1 MYREKILEGTIK
13 VFQKKGLKFT
23 MDDLAN
29 ELSMSKKTIY
39 QEFRDK
45 ESLFYV
51 MVDYCFDKIKV
62 SEQAVMD
69 DPNLDTIQKFRKIL
83 NVMPESYQDI
93 DFRQLYPL
101 KEKYPK
107 VYLQIEKRLET
118 GWENTLG
125 LLKEGIAQGR
135 IRDVNPLIFKAMM
148 EASLERFFQSDFLL
162 ANGISY
168 QEGLDEVVDLLL
180 NGVLINE
187 GENKL

>member
-1 MYREKILEGTIK
+1 MTHKEKILEGTIR

-23 MDDLAN
+23 MDDLAS

-69 DPNLDTIQKFRKIL
+69 DPNLSTIEKFRKIL
-83 NVMPESYQDI
+83 NVMPESYQEI
-93 DFRQLYPL
+93 DFRLLYPL
-101 KEKYPK
+101 KEKFPA
-107 VYLQIEKRLET
+107 VYSRIEHRLET
-118 GWENTLG
+118 GWENTLKLLRDGMDQG
-125 LLKEGIAQGR
+125 L
-135 IRDVNPLIFKAMM
+135 IRQINPLIFKAMM
-148 EASLERFFQSDFLL
+148 EAALERFLQTDYLL

-168 QEGLDEVVDLLL
+168 QEGLDQVVDILLT
-180 NGVLINE
+180 GVLLE
-187 GENKL
+187 KEN

>member
-1 MYREKILEGTIK
+1 MNREKILEGTIK

-23 MDDLAN
+23 MDDLAS

-51 MVDYCFDKIKV
+51 MVDYCFDKIKI

-69 DPNLDTIQKFRKIL
+69 DPNLDTVQKFRRIL

-107 VYLQIEKRLET
+107 VYQQIEKRLET
-118 GWENTLG
+118 GWENTLS
-125 LLKEGIAQGR
+125 LLKEGISQGR

-148 EASLERFFQSDFLL
+148 EASLERFFQSDFLI

-180 NGVLINE
+180 NGVLINK
-187 GENKL
+187 GE